1 MLLVMENF
9 LNRVLN
15 CVGRTG
21 VALFAIVLFI
31 HGSTKN
37 STNVNNAAEIEAVGS
52 VISIADEFELSAR
65 LQDSPVAE
73 KSAAEAALLWVLV
86 GIVTNAAAKYTMST
100 NAMVYRPWAV
110 RGGFQDR
117 FWLDFGE
124 WTFPLGSN
132 EYSRVVVSTWGEVWS
147 EWNDEEKKIA
157 AVGMPM
163 AAVPGVSVFWWAEG
177 ENDSRI

>member
-21 VALFAIVLFI
+21 VALFAIILFI

-37 STNVNNAAEIEAVGS
+37 STNVDNVAEIEAVGS

-65 LQDSPVAE
+65 LLAADE
-73 KSAAEAALLWVLV
+73 SAAEAALLWVLV
-86 GIVTNAAAKYTMST
+86 GVITNAAAKYTMST

-117 FWLDFGE
+117 FWLDFE
-124 WTFPLGSN
+124 DWIFPLGSN
-132 EYSRVVVSTWGEVWS
+132 E
-147 EWNDEEKKIA
+147 
-157 AVGMPM
+157 
-163 AAVPGVSVFWWAEG
+163 
-177 ENDSRI
+177 